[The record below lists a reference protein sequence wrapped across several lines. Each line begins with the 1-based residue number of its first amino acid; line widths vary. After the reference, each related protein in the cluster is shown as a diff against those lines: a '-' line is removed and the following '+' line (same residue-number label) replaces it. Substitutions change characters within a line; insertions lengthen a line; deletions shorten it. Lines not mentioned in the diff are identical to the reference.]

1 MYVCVFSVPINF
13 EQLFPF
19 QNIFKVLNILEVSWT
34 LFQFGN
40 IILFGSGGGFLCDF
54 FMVLL

>member
-1 MYVCVFSVPINF
+1 MNVCVFSLPINF

-19 QNIFKVLNILEVSWT
+19 QNIFKVLNTLEVAWT

-40 IILFGSGGGFLCDF
+40 IILFGGGDADF
-54 FMVLL
+54 Q